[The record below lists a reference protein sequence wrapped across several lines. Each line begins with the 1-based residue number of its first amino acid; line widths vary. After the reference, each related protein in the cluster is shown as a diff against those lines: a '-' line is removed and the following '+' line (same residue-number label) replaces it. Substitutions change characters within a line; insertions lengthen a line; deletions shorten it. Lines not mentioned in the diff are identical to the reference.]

1 MKKFLLLSTLLFS
14 SIVLQAQ
21 SAKALLDEVSEKVK
35 SYKNIVIDFKYT
47 ISNNSANLEQETRG
61 DVTLEGE
68 KYVLN
73 LMGTTQIY
81 DGKKLHII
89 VPEDEE
95 ISISTPTADEGL
107 TPSKMLTFYKK
118 GYVASM
124 DIVQNVNGRKIQYVK
139 LVPEQKSGEITS
151 ILLGIDSETKH
162 IYKQVL
168 KQSNGTEIYVTVNQ
182 FKTNQPLSNTL
193 FIFDEAK
200 YSDYYINRLD

>member
-1 MKKFLLLSTLLFS
+1 MKRFLLISTLLLSAIS
-14 SIVLQAQ
+14 LQAQ
-21 SAKALLDEVSEKVK
+21 SAKALLDEVSAKVK
-35 SYKNIVIDFKYT
+35 SYDNIVIDFKYT
-47 ISNNSANLEQETRG
+47 ISNTSASLEQETRG

-73 LMGTTQIY
+73 LMGTTQLY
-81 DGKKLHII
+81 DGKKLHVI

-118 GYVASM
+118 GYTATM

-139 LVPEQKSGEITS
+139 LIPENNTGEISS

-162 IYKQVL
+162 IYKQIL
-168 KQSNGTEIYVTVNQ
+168 KQTNGTEIYVTVNQ

>member
-1 MKKFLLLSTLLFS
+1 MKRFFLLGTLFFFTLATH
-14 SIVLQAQ
+14 AQ
-21 SAKALLDEVSEKVK
+21 SAKTLLDEVSEKVK
-35 SYKNIVIDFKYT
+35 SYSNIVIDFKYT

-73 LMGTTQIY
+73 LMGTKQIY
-81 DGKKLHII
+81 DGKKLHVI

-95 ISISTPTADEGL
+95 ISISTPTAEEGL

-118 GYVASM
+118 GYTATM

-139 LVPEQKSGEITS
+139 LVPEQKSGDITS

-162 IYKQVL
+162 IYKQIL
-168 KQSNGTEIYVTVNQ
+168 KQTNGTEIYVTVNQ

-193 FIFDEAK
+193 FVFDETK